1 MGRADIIQ
9 EYPRVYVKVNSIK
22 TRIHYIL
29 DTPAWHDRTAVVI
42 HGILATVILA
52 NAIAIILSTVRPIAE
67 HHGDILTIIM
77 NICMAVF
84 VCEYG
89 LRMWACTDT
98 HNPVRMITDRVR
110 YAFHLYLIID
120 LISILPI
127 FIPFFFPQAIMIIR
141 LFRLSSIFK
150 LGRFTRYSESI
161 VQLRRV
167 IVRKKEIFAIML
179 FFLVFIILFSST
191 IMYVVEYP
199 AQPDAFSS
207 IPAALWWAV
216 MTVTTVGYGDIIPVT
231 PLGKLIAGFV
241 TMTGVLVL
249 ALPSAIMATGFIE
262 ERERQKNVELKR
274 KSQGIPPVLAWKLDE
289 LKEKGYITQEE
300 YILFWYQLSGDEKKG

>member
-1 MGRADIIQ
+1 MGRADLIQ
-9 EYPRVYVKVNSIK
+9 ECSGGIVSVNSIK
-22 TRIHYIL
+22 TRIHIIL
-29 DTPAWHDRTAVVI
+29 DKPAWHDRTAVVI
-42 HGILATVILA
+42 HGVLAIVILV
-52 NAIAIILSTVRPIAE
+52 NTIAIILVTVRPIAE
-67 HHGDILTIIM
+67 HLSNILTVII
-77 NICMAVF
+77 NVCMVVF
-84 VCEYG
+84 VCEYV

-98 HNPVRMITDRVR
+98 HNPVRMVTDRVR

-120 LISILPI
+120 LISILPL
-127 FIPFFFPQAIMIIR
+127 FIPFLFPHDIMLIR
-141 LFRLSSIFK
+141 LLRLVSIFK
-150 LGRFTRYSESI
+150 LGRFTRYSHSLL
-161 VQLRRV
+161 QLRRV
-167 IVRKKEIFAIML
+167 LIRKKEIFAIML

-231 PLGKLIAGFV
+231 PVGKCIAGIV

-262 ERERQKNVELKR
+262 ERERQKTIEMKR
-274 KSQGIPPVLAWKLDE
+274 KSQEIPPVLVHKLDE

-300 YILFWYQLSGDEKKG
+300 YVLFWSQLSGDEKT

>member
-1 MGRADIIQ
+1 M
-9 EYPRVYVKVNSIK
+9 
-22 TRIHYIL
+22 
-29 DTPAWHDRTAVVI
+29 
-42 HGILATVILA
+42 
-52 NAIAIILSTVRPIAE
+52 
-67 HHGDILTIIM
+67 
-77 NICMAVF
+77 
-84 VCEYG
+84 
-89 LRMWACTDT
+89 
-98 HNPVRMITDRVR
+98 
-110 YAFHLYLIID
+110 LY
-120 LISILPI
+120 
-127 FIPFFFPQAIMIIR
+127 
-141 LFRLSSIFK
+141 
-150 LGRFTRYSESI
+150 
-161 VQLRRV
+161 
-167 IVRKKEIFAIML
+167 
-179 FFLVFIILFSST
+179 SST
-191 IMYVVEYP
+191 IMDVVEYP